1 MDALTEYSR
10 DILVSVRPGYASKIL
25 DGQKT
30 VELRRR
36 FPELGPAGTVAFIY
50 SSSPVRA
57 VVGYVRIRHVLKLP
71 ISQIWREYG
80 VAACVSKDELYAYFV
95 GLKYGFAILIDSAR
109 PLEKQVTATVLEA
122 QFGIVPPQSY
132 RYVNADF
139 VALLGNERLKASCRY
154 ERINRAR
161 RRPASKIVAR

>member
-1 MDALTEYSR
+1 MDAVTENAR
-10 DILVSVRPGYASKIL
+10 DILVSVRPSYASKIL

-36 FPELGPAGTVAFIY
+36 FPQLGPAGAGAFIY

-57 VVGYVRIRHVLKLP
+57 VVGYVRIRQVLRLP
-71 ISQIWREYG
+71 VSRIWTDYG
-80 VAACVSKDELYAYFV
+80 VAACVSKNELYAYFV
-95 GLKYGFAILIDSAR
+95 GLRYGFAILIDSVR
-109 PLEKQVTATVLEA
+109 PLKTRVTAVDLEV

-139 VALLGNERLKASCRY
+139 VALLSDERLQASHRY
-154 ERINRAR
+154 KRINRAGGR
-161 RRPASKIVAR
+161 SARAGVAF